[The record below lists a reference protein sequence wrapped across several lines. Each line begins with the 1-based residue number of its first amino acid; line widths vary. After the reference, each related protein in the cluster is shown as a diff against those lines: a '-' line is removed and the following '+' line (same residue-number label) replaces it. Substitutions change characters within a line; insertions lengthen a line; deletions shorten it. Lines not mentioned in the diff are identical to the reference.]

1 MFVYVVDSV
10 DLFCCLLFSVISG
23 WFCLCGFRSLLC
35 HVFFGNLNDLALV
48 LTIVLHSAVPL
59 FVTDNGNLFID
70 FVGMR

>member
-1 MFVYVVDSV
+1 MVDSV

-23 WFCLCGFRSLLC
+23 WFYLCGFRSLLC
-35 HVFFGNLNDLALV
+35 QVFFGNLNVLALV

-59 FVTDNGNLFID
+59 FVADNGNWFID